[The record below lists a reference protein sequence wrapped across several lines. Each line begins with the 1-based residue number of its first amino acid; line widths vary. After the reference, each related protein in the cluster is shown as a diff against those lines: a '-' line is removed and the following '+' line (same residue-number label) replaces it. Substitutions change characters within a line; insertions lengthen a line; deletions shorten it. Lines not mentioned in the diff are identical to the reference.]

1 MRSSRIIGSSQYLVH
16 ACIVKF
22 GFAADFISLVQLF
35 ILSSRV
41 IGLLNSLPIDLVVY
55 RCFDMFMQLRIGK
68 FLPINHIVES
78 SVVGSLTHMVV
89 HTMVWSLV

>member
-1 MRSSRIIGSSQYLVH
+1 MRWSRSIGSSRHLVH

-22 GFAADFISLVQLF
+22 GFAADFISLVRLF

-55 RCFDMFMQLRIGK
+55 RGFDMFMQLRIG
-68 FLPINHIVES
+68 
-78 SVVGSLTHMVV
+78 
-89 HTMVWSLV
+89 